1 MVDKKR
7 DLGNAIALNS
17 AMFNTARLVGPSIAG
32 LLVGALGEGIC
43 FLLNAISFLAII
55 FTLFAMKIPERKTE
69 IEHLPVFRGL
79 KEGYQYA
86 LRFRPILYILVLMA
100 LIGLMGMPYMVI
112 MPVFAR
118 DILHG
123 GPQTFGFL
131 MGASGIGALIGSLY
145 LASRKSVLGLVKLNA
160 FAVCIFGTGIIV
172 FSFSRS
178 LPLSLSILL
187 FTGIGMIMHMASSN
201 TLLQTIVDEDKR
213 GRVMSY
219 MSMCTMGMAPFG
231 SFLAGSLSDV
241 IGAPHTLMINGIA
254 CIAGALF
261 FYSRLPIIRKTIR
274 PIYVKMGIIKDL
286 PVELQ

>member
-1 MVDKKR
+1 
-7 DLGNAIALNS
+7 
-17 AMFNTARLVGPSIAG
+17 VGPSIAG

-131 MGASGIGALIGSLY
+131 MGASGIGALMGSLY

-160 FAVCIFGTGIIV
+160 FAVCIFGTAFPEHTAFYRYRHDYAYGIEQYPAADHC
-172 FSFSRS
+172 R
-178 LPLSLSILL
+178 
-187 FTGIGMIMHMASSN
+187 
-201 TLLQTIVDEDKR
+201 
-213 GRVMSY
+213 
-219 MSMCTMGMAPFG
+219 
-231 SFLAGSLSDV
+231 
-241 IGAPHTLMINGIA
+241 
-254 CIAGALF
+254 
-261 FYSRLPIIRKTIR
+261 
-274 PIYVKMGIIKDL
+274 
-286 PVELQ
+286 